1 MSEFRLDGKTALR
14 RLTDIRDLGLLAV
27 LASQASAS
35 MTGQNI
41 ALDGGE
47 TNFGH

>member
-27 LASQASAS
+27 LASGLGIDDR
-35 MTGQNI
+35 TK
-41 ALDGGE
+41 
-47 TNFGH
+47 HRP